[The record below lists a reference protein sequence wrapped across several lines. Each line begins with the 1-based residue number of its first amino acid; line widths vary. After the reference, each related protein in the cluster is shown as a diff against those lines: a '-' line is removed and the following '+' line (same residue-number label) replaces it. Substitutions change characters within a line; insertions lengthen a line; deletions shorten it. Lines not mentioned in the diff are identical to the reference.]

1 MERYNSNAGNTA
13 FNGTPNGSNDFATAP
28 PAALG
33 VGTGLAADG
42 TTSVD
47 SESSSSDSIR
57 ILIDLNVPYVPDS
70 GDSEIDGPVGFDLNE
85 VRHNQQCVC
94 GRKRKARDSTSSS
107 SSSSTRNRHVPSQSN
122 QIAPRGTTGGI
133 SMSGT
138 SRAVSDFARNTSPG
152 LPERQLSIDLHGIS
166 AGNTQRYSPT
176 PLCRMSS
183 LLNARSAGLQPLNQR
198 RSSPVHWMTNS
209 SFVET
214 SSVPRIPRAN
224 NAGSSLQMQ
233 GLWHAATAPPSQST
247 HFPGASRIAL
257 VENTTDLMFTEQ
269 HTNFHSDIPSASRYQ
284 SNDVIQPSSGA
295 PYASRYQSSAVI
307 QPSSDAIRDLTAN
320 ELRTRRIADFLRRRS
335 EFNDIHPPSI
345 PLVIG
350 ETVAADNRDRL
361 VSAAGAVREPGRRN
375 QPIVIEENEEDE
387 HEAAQQGAIHVNTEN
402 LSYEELLALQE
413 HMGDASTGLK
423 KRVISTLLK
432 QHKYYHQSPNM
443 NDSNDSCCVCLDT
456 FGDGDNL
463 GQLDCGHEFHYDCIR
478 KWLRGKNCCPICK
491 RTALTP

>member
-1 MERYNSNAGNTA
+1 MGRYNSNAGNTA

-28 PAALG
+28 PVALG
-33 VGTGLAADG
+33 VGTGLAANG

-57 ILIDLNVPYVPDS
+57 IMIDLNVPYVPDS

-85 VRHNQQCVC
+85 VMHNQQCIC

-107 SSSSTRNRHVPSQSN
+107 SSSSNCPRNRHVPIQSN

-138 SRAVSDFARNTSPG
+138 SRTMSDFARNTSLG

-176 PLCRMSS
+176 PSCRMSS
-183 LLNARSAGLQPLNQR
+183 LLNATSAGLQPLIQT
-198 RSSPVHWMTNS
+198 RSSPVRRMTNS
-209 SFVET
+209 SFAET
-214 SSVPRIPRAN
+214 SSVPRVPRAN

-233 GLWHAATAPPSQST
+233 GLWHAPTAPPFQST

-284 SNDVIQPSSGA
+284 SNAVIQPSSGA
-295 PYASRYQSSAVI
+295 MT
-307 QPSSDAIRDLTAN
+307 DLTAN
-320 ELRTRRIADFLRRRS
+320 GVRTRRIADFLRRRS
-335 EFNDIHPPSI
+335 EFNDIHPPPL

-361 VSAAGAVREPGRRN
+361 VSAVSSS
-375 QPIVIEENEEDE
+375 II
-387 HEAAQQGAIHVNTEN
+387 T
-402 LSYEELLALQE
+402 
-413 HMGDASTGLK
+413 
-423 KRVISTLLK
+423 
-432 QHKYYHQSPNM
+432 
-443 NDSNDSCCVCLDT
+443 
-456 FGDGDNL
+456 
-463 GQLDCGHEFHYDCIR
+463 
-478 KWLRGKNCCPICK
+478 
-491 RTALTP
+491 

>member
-1 MERYNSNAGNTA
+1 MGRYNSNAGNTA

-28 PAALG
+28 AVALG
-33 VGTGLAADG
+33 VGTGLAANG
-42 TTSVD
+42 TTSID

-85 VRHNQQCVC
+85 VMHNQQCVC

-107 SSSSTRNRHVPSQSN
+107 SSSSSSTRNRHAPSQSN

-138 SRAVSDFARNTSPG
+138 SRTMSDFARNTSLG
-152 LPERQLSIDLHGIS
+152 LPDRQLSIDLNGIS

-176 PLCRMSS
+176 PSCRMSS
-183 LLNARSAGLQPLNQR
+183 LLNAKSAGLQPLIQR
-198 RSSPVHWMTNS
+198 RSSPVRRMTNS

-233 GLWHAATAPPSQST
+233 GLWHAPTAPPSQST

-257 VENTTDLMFTEQ
+257 VENASHLMFTEQ

-284 SNDVIQPSSGA
+284 SN
-295 PYASRYQSSAVI
+295 AVI
-307 QPSSDAIRDLTAN
+307 QPSSSAMRDLTAN

-335 EFNDIHPPSI
+335 EFNDIHPPSL

-361 VSAAGAVREPGRRN
+361 VSA
-375 QPIVIEENEEDE
+375 ENEEDE

-402 LSYEELLALQE
+402 LSYEELLALEE

-423 KRVISTLLK
+423 KKVISTLLK
-432 QHKYYHQSPNM
+432 QHKYHQSINM

-456 FGDGDNL
+456 FAVGDNL
-463 GQLDCGHEFHYDCIR
+463 EKLDCGHEFHYDCIR